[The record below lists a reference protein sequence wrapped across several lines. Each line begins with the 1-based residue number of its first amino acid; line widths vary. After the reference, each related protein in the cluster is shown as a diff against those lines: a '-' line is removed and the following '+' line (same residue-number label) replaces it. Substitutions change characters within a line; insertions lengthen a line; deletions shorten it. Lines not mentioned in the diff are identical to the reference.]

1 MSGLA
6 ELFPGFAAR
15 SFDDTEGRI
24 FARVGGSG
32 PGLLLLHG
40 YPQTHAAWHR
50 VASDLARHFT
60 VVAADLRGYGRSGV
74 PPTDGAHRPYSKR
87 VVAAELAEVMRAQGL
102 DRFRVMGHDRGG
114 SVAYRMALDLPEAV
128 DRVVLIETISTLDV
142 WENMDA
148 TQKRFSH
155 WPLLAQPAPIPESLI
170 GRDPVGWLEARL
182 RRGTATK
189 SLDPFEPA
197 ALDDYRAAILDPDRI
212 HAMCEDHRA
221 GAHCDVDDDRTER
234 AAGRRIA
241 CPGLAVFASDGML
254 TDLSDPAAF
263 WKPWFD
269 RSMSA
274 RIQAGHFVAEE
285 HPLGLLAET
294 LPFLLDETS

>member
-15 SFDDTEGRI
+15 SFDDGDGRI
-24 FARVGGSG
+24 FARVGGTG

-50 VASDLARHFT
+50 VAGDLARHFT

-74 PPTDGAHRPYSKR
+74 PPTDGQHRPYSKR
-87 VVAAELAEVMRAQGL
+87 TMAAELARMMATHGF

-114 SVAYRMALDLPEAV
+114 AVAYRMALDLPEAIE
-128 DRVVLIETISTLDV
+128 RVVLIETVSMLDL
-142 WENMDA
+142 WENIGLA
-148 TQKRFSH
+148 RKRFSH
-155 WPLLAQPAPIPESLI
+155 GPLLAQPAPIPETLI
-170 GRDPVGWLEARL
+170 GQDPAGWLEARL
-182 RRGTATK
+182 RRGTASK
-189 SLDPFEPA
+189 SLDPFDPA
-197 ALDDYRAAILDPDRI
+197 ALEDYRAAVLDPDRI

-221 GAHCDVDDDRTER
+221 GAHCDVDDDRTEL

-254 TDLSDPAAF
+254 ADLGDPAAL

-269 RSMSA
+269 RLFSA
-274 RIQAGHFVAEE
+274 TIQAGHFVAEE
-285 HPLGLLAET
+285 NPRGLLADT
-294 LPFLLDETS
+294 LPFLLGETS

>member
-24 FARVGGSG
+24 FARVGGTG

-40 YPQTHAAWHR
+40 YPQTHATWHR
-50 VASDLARHFT
+50 VAGELARHFT

-74 PPTDGAHRPYSKR
+74 PPTDGEHRPYSKR
-87 VVAAELAEVMRAQGL
+87 VMAAELAALMAAHGFNS
-102 DRFRVMGHDRGG
+102 FRVMGHDRGG
-114 SVAYRMALDLPEAV
+114 SAAYRMALDLPDAV
-128 DRVVLIETISTLDV
+128 ERVVLIETVSTLDL
-142 WENMDA
+142 WENMDIVR
-148 TQKRFSH
+148 KRVSH

-189 SLDPFEPA
+189 SLDPFEAA
-197 ALDDYRAAILDPDRI
+197 ALDDYRTAILDPDRI

-221 GAHCDVDDDRTER
+221 GAHCDIDDDRTER
-234 AAGRRIA
+234 ATGRRIA
-241 CPGLAVFASDGML
+241 CPGLAVFASEGL
-254 TDLSDPAAF
+254 SADLCDPTAF
-263 WKPWFD
+263 WKPWFH
-269 RSMSA
+269 RPISA
-274 RIQAGHFVAEE
+274 TIQAGHFVAEE
-285 HPLGLLAET
+285 NPHGLLAET
-294 LPFLLDETS
+294 LPFLLGETS